1 MLQVPARVCGYSPNI
16 QLAEVFSGTS
26 PSFGN
31 VNANL
36 CQTSNKLQ
44 QKKEAADGPLASQP
58 FPSLTITITR
68 SHDKPSAA
76 GGRDEAWS
84 RRVGWSVCVCVWR
97 LSTGLAVY
105 TSEVLR
111 DLAPS
116 NESNPSIEF
125 TFEFPPGI
133 WFLHFRRA
141 LSS

>member
-1 MLQVPARVCGYSPNI
+1 MLQVPARVSGYSPNI

-44 QKKEAADGPLASQP
+44 QKKEAADGTLASQP

-84 RRVGWSVCVCVWR
+84 RLERVCECGGYQR
-97 LSTGLAVY
+97 DFRIY

-116 NESNPSIEF
+116 IEF
-125 TFEFPPGI
+125 TFEFPGNSVSLISVLGP
-133 WFLHFRRA
+133 